1 MAAAQDTLH
10 VGRLA
15 VLGIAGIIAISAIVV
30 SVQALYLMGVE
41 NERGT
46 KVLAVPYSETDA
58 AIEAQQATLNSYGV
72 VSVGEAGEVV
82 HVPLDLAKSRVLEE
96 LR

>member
-1 MAAAQDTLH
+1 MVAVQDSVN

-15 VLGIAGIIAISAIVV
+15 VLGIAGIIAVYAIVV
-30 SVQALYLMGVE
+30 SVQALYLAGLE
-41 NERGT
+41 NELQS
-46 KVLAVPYSETDA
+46 KLYAVPYAEAEA
-58 AIEAQQATLNSYGV
+58 AIEAQGATLDSYGV

-82 HVPLDLAKSRVLEE
+82 HLPLDLAKTRLLAE